1 MLAHSA
7 MNNICGA
14 LPHAI
19 MQLKIHIQEQS
30 YNYPMMDDEYI
41 PVAANSTTVIEFLND
56 SPYTRQV
63 TPSSEHI
70 LFFCPFSVA
79 VIILSLIMIVMI
91 LYARSGIVKF
101 KSSVGAKLES
111 NQSNNTGIHS
121 CQFH

>member
-1 MLAHSA
+1 MLDHSA

-30 YNYPMMDDEYI
+30 YYPMMDDEYI
-41 PVAANSTTVIEFLND
+41 PVAANSTTVIEILND

-70 LFFCPFSVA
+70 LFFCLFSVA

-91 LYARSGIVKF
+91 LYACSGIVKF

-111 NQSNNTGIHS
+111 NQSNNTGIHG